1 MQLGRGDGHIE
12 LKARA
17 TLGGPKRQDSHHPIP
32 GWGAAGRRRRGAC
45 CSGYNL
51 EVHTREG
58 PGRTV
63 LVELDQHAAD
73 ESIVNY
79 DAAGLA
85 AARVVR
91 LYDSDGGADARL
103 HSAPQYRTPRAAK
116 RTAPPRSL
124 AVAVSM

>member
-1 MQLGRGDGHIE
+1 MAGNRPPAGVVREATRLRGHNE
-12 LKARA
+12 A
-17 TLGGPKRQDSHHPIP
+17 
-32 GWGAAGRRRRGAC
+32 AAGRRRRGAC

-51 EVHTREG
+51 EVHKREG

-63 LVELDQHAAD
+63 LVELDQHAAG

-116 RTAPPRSL
+116 RTAPRSL